1 MPDSIGMVRAMRW
14 SNAPTAKAPFPYREH
29 PVTPIASAF

>member
-1 MPDSIGMVRAMRW
+1 MVRAMRW